1 MVSDQQVKRL
11 WRVAPK
17 LSLEVAAAK
26 AGMDAKTAR
35 KYLRARRLPS
45 EMQQKHTWRTR
56 PDPFADFWDELAQ
69 RLQVDPGL
77 QAKTLFEYLQ
87 EREPGRFQEGQLRT
101 LQRRIKNW
109 RAVEGPPR
117 EVFFAQEHYPCE
129 LCQPDFHALP
139 RTVHHDQRAGIPAP
153 VCNRAAN
160 TDPTSGIDCKPVKTS
175 SHMDVLQPH
184 SLT

>member
-45 EMQQKHTWRTR
+45 EMQQKHTWRNR
-56 PDPFADFWDELAQ
+56 PDAFADFWDELAE

-77 QAKTLFEYLQ
+77 KPKTLLEYLQ
-87 EREPGRFQEGQLRT
+87 GREPGLA
-101 LQRRIKNW
+101 LQRIQAFGVDDLALCHAPSFLANVW
-109 RAVEGPPR
+109 RLG
-117 EVFFAQEHYPCE
+117 
-129 LCQPDFHALP
+129 
-139 RTVHHDQRAGIPAP
+139 
-153 VCNRAAN
+153 
-160 TDPTSGIDCKPVKTS
+160 K
-175 SHMDVLQPH
+175 
-184 SLT
+184 